1 MRIVGGYLKG
11 RELRSFSNM
20 KNVFL
25 RPTSD
30 RVKESVFNILT
41 HKFQVNFYGINV
53 LDLFAGTGALGLEAL
68 SRGAKSATFVEK
80 DNYACRIILE
90 NIERL
95 GVKSKISIKKKNCLN
110 IGKNVSDPFDLV
122 FIDPPY
128 GQNLGEKALEGMF
141 NEKWFRPKSLIV
153 WEENANISELKNL
166 NILDIRKYG
175 ETNILIAEVM
185 V

>member
-1 MRIVGGYLKG
+1 MRIVGGCFKG
-11 RELRSFSNM
+11 RELRSFSNI
-20 KNVFL
+20 KNVSL

-90 NIERL
+90 NIE
-95 GVKSKISIKKKNCLN
+95 
-110 IGKNVSDPFDLV
+110 
-122 FIDPPY
+122 
-128 GQNLGEKALEGMF
+128 
-141 NEKWFRPKSLIV
+141 SLIIEKTV
-153 WEENANISELKNL
+153 SLV
-166 NILDIRKYG
+166 
-175 ETNILIAEVM
+175 LIFKWLIYRLQ
-185 V
+185 